1 MKKQERSVNSK
12 CDFLTLN
19 SVNKTK
25 THLYHK
31 ISNLIFFLEIPEKKN
46 GIRDK
51 KEAKK
56 QLVKVADLIVSTIFT
71 TISFSSLD
79 FLSVKAVALYGN

>member
-31 ISNLIFFLEIPEKKN
+31 ISNLIFFLEIPEKKKWN
-46 GIRDK
+46 QRQKGGEETACK
-51 KEAKK
+51 
-56 QLVKVADLIVSTIFT
+56 
-71 TISFSSLD
+71 
-79 FLSVKAVALYGN
+79 GG